1 MTSFSL
7 IVLAY
12 KDAEALPGL
21 VMEWTAVLSAAGI
34 PWEIILVNDGSP
46 DDTGLVC
53 DRLAQETVNIRAVH
67 HPENRGVGAGMATG
81 IRNAKL
87 EWIGYTDGDAQYT
100 ADDFSVFRAQT
111 PKSDVI
117 SGLRVNR
124 ADPKIRSVISSFY
137 NFLIRHL
144 FQVQFRDVN
153 SGLKFYHRRVI
164 GSIGVPESAGPF
176 FDAEMMVKSVRH
188 GFNITELPIR
198 HRPRVYGKPQGASLT
213 SILKTIRSVYSP
225 VAKPLLKPDPA
236 GRVLL
241 FLLRGFIR

>member
-21 VMEWTAVLSAAGI
+21 VREWSTVLSESGI

-53 DRLAQETVNIRAVH
+53 DRLARETANTRAVH
-67 HPENRGVGAGMATG
+67 HPKNRGVGAGMATG
-81 IRNAKL
+81 IRHAEL

-100 ADDFSVFRAQT
+100 AEDFSVFRAAT

-117 SGLRVNR
+117 SGLRINR
-124 ADPKIRSVISSFY
+124 ADPKIRSVISTFY
-137 NFLIRHL
+137 NFLIRRL

-164 GSIGVPESAGPF
+164 DAIGVPESEDPF
-176 FDAEMMVKSVRH
+176 FDAEMMVKAIRT
-188 GFNITELPIR
+188 GFKVTELPIR
-198 HRPRVYGKPQGASLT
+198 HRPRVYGTPQGASIN
-213 SILKTIRSVYSP
+213 SILRTIRTVYSP
-225 VAKPLLKPDPA
+225 VAEPLLKPDPL
-236 GRVLL
+236 GRILL
-241 FLLRGFIR
+241 FLLRRIFR

>member
-21 VMEWTAVLSAAGI
+21 VREWTAVLSAAGI

-87 EWIGYTDGDAQYT
+87 EWIGYTDGDAQYV
-100 ADDFSVFRAQT
+100 ADDLRILFPLLSEY
-111 PKSDVI
+111 DVI
-117 SGLRVNR
+117 SGHRVNR
-124 ADPKIRSVISSFY
+124 ADPKIRSVVSLLY
-137 NFLIRHL
+137 NYLVRHL
-144 FQVQFRDVN
+144 FQVPFRDVN
-153 SGLKFYHRRVI
+153 SGLKIYSRKVVNEI
-164 GSIGVPESAGPF
+164 GPPVSKGPF
-176 FDAEMMVKSVRH
+176 YDAEMLVKSVRND
-188 GFNITELPIR
+188 FRVLELPIR
-198 HRPRVYGKPQGASLT
+198 HRPRKYGRPQGASFKSISRTFKSLINPEVQHLMQPDFT
-213 SILKTIRSVYSP
+213 GKIIYFILKAFFR
-225 VAKPLLKPDPA
+225 
-236 GRVLL
+236 
-241 FLLRGFIR
+241 